1 MDIDAF
7 RAAHGDQWARLDRLV
22 GRRRLNGAEA
32 DELVWLYRSAARDLS
47 RLRTGAPDPQLI
59 SEMSM
64 RVAAARGRLTGS
76 RAIGGANI
84 IHYLTV
90 DVPAALYRV
99 RWWTVGVTVVEVL
112 LAVVVGVW
120 TLRSPEAMAALGS
133 RSELDR
139 YAASS
144 FEAYYS
150 TYEAADFATMVWTN
164 NVRVAA
170 ICVAGGITGALP
182 VWALYTN
189 AVALGQ
195 AGAIMADHDAFGRF
209 LALISPHGLLELT
222 CVFLAGGAG
231 LRLFWTMLVPGP
243 RPRATALAAEGRS
256 LISVVVALVGALA
269 VAGGIEAFVTP
280 APVPWAL
287 KITIGVLAMAALWAY
302 TLILGGRAVKAGH
315 SGDLSENEVGA
326 VAPTAG

>member
-112 LAVVVGVW
+112 
-120 TLRSPEAMAALGS
+120 PMA
-133 RSELDR
+133 
-139 YAASS
+139 
-144 FEAYYS
+144 
-150 TYEAADFATMVWTN
+150 
-164 NVRVAA
+164 
-170 ICVAGGITGALP
+170 
-182 VWALYTN
+182 
-189 AVALGQ
+189 
-195 AGAIMADHDAFGRF
+195 
-209 LALISPHGLLELT
+209 
-222 CVFLAGGAG
+222 
-231 LRLFWTMLVPGP
+231 
-243 RPRATALAAEGRS
+243 PRATSPSIRPSAS
-256 LISVVVALVGALA
+256 LSFCFRYRLRR
-269 VAGGIEAFVTP
+269 AGS
-280 APVPWAL
+280 
-287 KITIGVLAMAALWAY
+287 K
-302 TLILGGRAVKAGH
+302 TLGPQNL
-315 SGDLSENEVGA
+315 
-326 VAPTAG
+326 